1 MSWIKENKFV
11 AVLGGSTLVGA
22 GLLYFLGSMGSD
34 KYDAAKERFQAA
46 ADEATKYEK
55 LPVYPKAANRDGKRA
70 AIDDYRKALDG
81 LQKTFAP
88 YRAAEIKNISPQ
100 EFTEHLLAA
109 NKETRDAFEAAGTV
123 VPEPYFVGF
132 IRYKTVL
139 APATTTGILD
149 YQLGALKK
157 ILMDL
162 AKSRPTELKNVFR
175 PPLPEEEGQAYSQ
188 GNNVARAFP
197 LELTFVGS
205 EKSVREF
212 FSALNKVDK
221 QFVVVRSL
229 RITNLRKDPPR
240 ATDAKFDAP
249 VTTKAAGD
257 AVLDFLIPG
266 ETPAPAETPK
276 PAESKKAAGSSRIL
290 AQVLGTEELGVF
302 VRLDVLQFFPVK
314 LPN

>member
-1 MSWIKENKFV
+1 MSWIKENKFA

-22 GLLYFLGSMGSD
+22 GLLYFLGTMGAD
-34 KYDAAKERFQAA
+34 KYEAAKTRF
-46 ADEATKYEK
+46 DEAATAASTYEK

-70 AIDDYRKALDG
+70 AIDDYRKALEG

-100 EFTEHLLAA
+100 EFTDHLLAA
-109 NKETRDAFEAAGTV
+109 NKETRDAFEAVGTV
-123 VPEPYFVGF
+123 VPEPYFAGF
-132 IRYKTVL
+132 SRYKTVL

-149 YQLGALKK
+149 YQLGALKN

-175 PPLPEEEGQAYSQ
+175 PPLPEEEGQAYNP

-197 LELTFVGS
+197 LELTFVAS

-212 FSALNKVDK
+212 ISALNKVDK
-221 QFVVVRSL
+221 QFVVVRSM

-240 ATDAKFDAP
+240 ATDAKFDTP
-249 VTTKAAGD
+249 VTAKSSGAA
-257 AVLDFLIPG
+257 VPDFVIPG
-266 ETPAPAETPK
+266 ETPAPAEAPK
-276 PAESKKAAGSSRIL
+276 PEESKKTAGSSRIL

-302 VRLDVLQFFPVK
+302 IRLDVLQFLPVK

>member
-1 MSWIKENKFV
+1 MSWIKENKFA

-22 GLLYFLGSMGSD
+22 GLLYFLGSMGAD
-34 KYDAAKERFQAA
+34 KYEAAKTRF
-46 ADEATKYEK
+46 DEAATAAGTYEK
-55 LPVYPKAANRDGKRA
+55 LPVYPKAPNRDGKRA
-70 AIDDYRKALDG
+70 AIDDYRKALEG

-88 YRAAEIKNISPQ
+88 YRAGEIKNITPQ

-109 NKETRDAFEAAGTV
+109 NKETRDAFEAAGTI

-132 IRYKTVL
+132 NRYKTVL

-149 YQLGALKK
+149 YQLGALKN

-175 PPLPEEEGQAYSQ
+175 PPLPEEEGQPYNA

-197 LELTFVGS
+197 LELTFVAN

-212 FSALNKVDK
+212 ISALNKVDK
-221 QFVVVRSL
+221 QFVVIRSM

-240 ATDAKFDAP
+240 ATDVKFDAP
-249 VTTKAAGD
+249 VTAKSAGF
-257 AVLDFLIPG
+257 AVPDFVIPG
-266 ETPAPAETPK
+266 ETPAPLEAPK
-276 PAESKKAAGSSRIL
+276 PEESKKTAGSSRIL
-290 AQVLGTEELGVF
+290 AQVLGTEELAVF
-302 VRLDVLQFFPVK
+302 IRLDVLQFLPVK